1 MLQQREL
8 SVSVNTKLARTEVS
22 FYAQVVAD
30 DGIAQDEQPRYN
42 KGQLY
47 FRMRFIKHN

>member
-1 MLQQREL
+1 MLQHREL

-22 FYAQVVAD
+22 FYTQVIAD
-30 DGIAQDEQPRYN
+30 DRIAQDEQPGDN

-47 FRMRFIKHN
+47 LRMRFIKHN